1 MPRLCR
7 PHRLLLAASLLWSLQ
22 ASADYS
28 TDQIGYAA
36 SGRYDLLEKS
46 ILDRGT
52 EQRLGTRDLHA
63 LCFAYSKTKQY
74 TQLFSCL
81 DQLESSV
88 RSGDRRTRLFGL
100 EDATPTIYLMR
111 AEALIELARYPEA
124 IAQAEKAERWLK
136 DDDSDDLD
144 MVSNALATLS
154 LAHTLNGD
162 EDNGWKYERQLRAV
176 PISKFGDYATA
187 KAMALARCRMAL
199 RDYEGVIA
207 AIRGDSAFALNV
219 FLDKLVSGSFLTG
232 VNNWVW
238 VELPRAFMLN
248 KALFETGQISEAR
261 AGFDRLL
268 GIEQVRENGEI
279 YWLLLQDRGRI
290 AEAENQAEPALRYYR
305 EAIDVIERQRASIN
319 TEASKIGF
327 VGDKQ
332 QLYSRLI
339 ALAQQAGKIDL
350 ALEYIERAK
359 SRALIDLLAIRD
371 NASQGIAR
379 SPDSLAALQ
388 RFQLAQQSAAIQRPV
403 DMAAGSSGKSRQA
416 VLEQARSLQ
425 ANDPNLAS
433 LVTVQALSANEIRHS
448 LRKDEALLEFF
459 GVGPVM
465 YGLAIN
471 QGQQQLLRIDAQ
483 DLEATVRAFRKAI
496 QEQSPEAAALA
507 KQLHGKLIQPFA
519 TTLAQRNLLIVP
531 HGPLH
536 YLPFA
541 ALQDGTQTLL
551 ASRSLRFLPSTS
563 VQKYIRPHS
572 QTGAGKMLIFGNP
585 DLGNAKFDLP
595 SAEEEAKTIAA
606 LLPDS
611 RILTRKQA
619 TETAFKAQ
627 ARDFNFLHI
636 ASHGQFKS
644 DNALESRLL
653 LAPDSSNDGSLTVNE
668 LYSSALNADLVTL
681 SACETGLGKTLSG
694 DDVLGLNRGFL
705 YAGASNIVSSL
716 WEVDDEATS
725 QLMQAFYR
733 QLKNGST
740 KQEALRQAQLQLRKN
755 FPDPIFW
762 AAFYLTGEGI

>member
-1 MPRLCR
+1 
-7 PHRLLLAASLLWSLQ
+7 
-22 ASADYS
+22 
-28 TDQIGYAA
+28 
-36 SGRYDLLEKS
+36 
-46 ILDRGT
+46 
-52 EQRLGTRDLHA
+52 
-63 LCFAYSKTKQY
+63 
-74 TQLFSCL
+74 
-81 DQLESSV
+81 
-88 RSGDRRTRLFGL
+88 
-100 EDATPTIYLMR
+100 
-111 AEALIELARYPEA
+111 
-124 IAQAEKAERWLK
+124 
-136 DDDSDDLD
+136 
-144 MVSNALATLS
+144 
-154 LAHTLNGD
+154 
-162 EDNGWKYERQLRAV
+162 
-176 PISKFGDYATA
+176 
-187 KAMALARCRMAL
+187 
-199 RDYEGVIA
+199 
-207 AIRGDSAFALNV
+207 
-219 FLDKLVSGSFLTG
+219 
-232 VNNWVW
+232 
-238 VELPRAFMLN
+238 
-248 KALFETGQISEAR
+248 
-261 AGFDRLL
+261 
-268 GIEQVRENGEI
+268 
-279 YWLLLQDRGRI
+279 
-290 AEAENQAEPALRYYR
+290 
-305 EAIDVIERQRASIN
+305 
-319 TEASKIGF
+319 
-327 VGDKQ
+327 
-332 QLYSRLI
+332 
-339 ALAQQAGKIDL
+339 
-350 ALEYIERAK
+350 
-359 SRALIDLLAIRD
+359 
-371 NASQGIAR
+371 
-379 SPDSLAALQ
+379 
-388 RFQLAQQSAAIQRPV
+388 
-403 DMAAGSSGKSRQA
+403 
-416 VLEQARSLQ
+416 
-425 ANDPNLAS
+425 
-433 LVTVQALSANEIRHS
+433 
-448 LRKDEALLEFF
+448 
-459 GVGPVM
+459 
-465 YGLAIN
+465 
-471 QGQQQLLRIDAQ
+471 
-483 DLEATVRAFRKAI
+483 
-496 QEQSPEAAALA
+496 
-507 KQLHGKLIQPFA
+507 
-519 TTLAQRNLLIVP
+519 LIVP

-606 LLPDS
+606 LLPDR

>member
-1 MPRLCR
+1 MSRLR
-7 PHRLLLAASLLWSLQ
+7 RLPQILIASCLAWSLQ
-22 ASADYS
+22 AQADYS

-46 ILDRGT
+46 IIERST
-52 EQRLGTRDLHA
+52 QNRLGTRDLHA

-74 TQLFSCL
+74 TPLFACL
-81 DQLESSV
+81 DQLEASV

-100 EDATPTIYLMR
+100 EDATPTVYLMR

-124 IAQAEKAERWLK
+124 ITQAEKAQRWLK
-136 DDDSDDLD
+136 EDDSDDLD
-144 MVSNALATLS
+144 MVCNALAALS

-176 PISKFGDYATA
+176 PIAKFGDYATA
-187 KAMALARCRMAL
+187 KAMALARTRMAL
-199 RDYEGVIA
+199 RDYPGVIA
-207 AIRGDSAFALNV
+207 AIRGDSAFAVNV

-248 KALFETGQISEAR
+248 KALLETGQISEAR
-261 AGFDRLL
+261 TGFDRLL
-268 GIEQVRENGEI
+268 EIGQVRENGEI

-290 AEAENQAEPALRYYR
+290 AEEEGQADSALRYYR

-319 TEASKIGF
+319 TEANKIGF

-339 ALAQQAGKIDL
+339 SLAQQTGKLDL

-359 SRALIDLLAIRD
+359 SRALIDLLAIRESS
-371 NASQGIAR
+371 AQGIAR
-379 SPDSLAALQ
+379 TPESLAALQ
-388 RFQLAQQSAAIQRPV
+388 RFQVAQQAAAIQQPV
-403 DMAAGSSGKSRQA
+403 DMSSTTSGKSRQA
-416 VLEQARSLQ
+416 VSEQAKALQ
-425 ANDPNLAS
+425 GNDPNLAS
-433 LVTVQALSANEIRHS
+433 LVTVQALSAAEIRRN

-465 YGLAIN
+465 YGLAIH
-471 QGQQQLLRIDAQ
+471 QDQQQLLRIDANG
-483 DLEATVRAFRKAI
+483 LESSIRGFRKAI
-496 QEQSPEAAALA
+496 QEQSPEVATQAKALY
-507 KQLHGKLIQPFA
+507 GKLIQPFA
-519 TTLAQRNLLIVP
+519 GTLAQRNLLIVP

-541 ALQDGTQTLL
+541 ALQDGAQPLL
-551 ASRSLRFLPSTS
+551 AARSLRFLPSTS
-563 VQKYIRPHS
+563 VQKYIRPHTRS
-572 QTGAGKMLIFGNP
+572 GMGKVLIFGNP
-585 DLGNAKFDLP
+585 DLGNAQFDLP
-595 SAEEEAKTIAA
+595 SAEEEAKTIAT

-611 RILTRKQA
+611 RILTRKLA
-619 TETAFKAQ
+619 TETAFKTQ
-627 ARDFNFLHI
+627 ARDFNYLHI

-653 LAPDSSNDGSLTVNE
+653 LAPDSANDGSLTVNE
-668 LYSSALNADLVTL
+668 LYGSALNADLVTL

-733 QLKNGST
+733 QLKSGST
-740 KQEALRQAQLQLRKN
+740 KQEALRQAQLQLRKQ
-755 FPDPIFW
+755 FPEPVFW